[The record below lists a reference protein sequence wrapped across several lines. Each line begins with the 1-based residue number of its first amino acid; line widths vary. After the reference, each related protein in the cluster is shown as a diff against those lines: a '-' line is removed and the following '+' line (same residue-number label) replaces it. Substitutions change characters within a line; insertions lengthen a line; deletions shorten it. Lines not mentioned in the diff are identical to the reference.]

1 MEITVHARGF
11 ALTTA
16 IETHLQRQLRFALD
30 HLDDRVR
37 RVFVRLSD
45 INGRRGGID
54 KRCQLQ
60 VKLAGTGDVLIEDV
74 QSDLYLAVSRA
85 VERAAAAVTRRM
97 GRMRQMQRARTSG
110 TAATTTR
117 EILRLPRRDA
127 ENSA

>member
-1 MEITVHARGF
+1 MEITIHARGF

-60 VKLAGTGDVLIEDV
+60 VTLAGSSDVLIEDV
-74 QSDLYLAVSRA
+74 QTDLYLAVSRA

-97 GRMRQMQRARTSG
+97 GRMRQMQRARMSG
-110 TAATTTR
+110 TAAITTR

>member
-54 KRCQLQ
+54 KRCQVQ
-60 VKLAGTGDVLIEDV
+60 VTLAGSGDVVIEDV
-74 QSDLYLAVSRA
+74 QTDLYLAVSRA
-85 VERAAAAVTRRM
+85 VERAAAAVTRRL
-97 GRMRQMQRARTSG
+97 GRLRQMQRARTPG
-110 TAATTTR
+110 TPAITSR
-117 EILRLPRRDA
+117 EVLRLPSRDA
-127 ENSA
+127 ECSA